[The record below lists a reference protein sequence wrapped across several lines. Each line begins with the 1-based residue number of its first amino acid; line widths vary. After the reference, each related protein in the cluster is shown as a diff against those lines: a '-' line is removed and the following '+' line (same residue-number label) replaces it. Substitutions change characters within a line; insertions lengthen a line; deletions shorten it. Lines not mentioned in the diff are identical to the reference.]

1 MHGDLVDVPKSVP
14 EDLAE
19 RADEDDDDE
28 GLVCRRPQSAQ
39 RALSFPNLLVTQY
52 LSYLLLLQANIC
64 LLSSS
69 SCFLRLCCV
78 EITLRRALTV
88 GQATCFVFAGPGLLE
103 HSRLLWNLS

>member
-1 MHGDLVDVPKSVP
+1 MHGDLVDAPKSVP

-64 LLSSS
+64 LSSS
-69 SCFLRLCCV
+69 SLL
-78 EITLRRALTV
+78 LPA
-88 GQATCFVFAGPGLLE
+88 FVFCRDYASARSNGGPGYVF
-103 HSRLLWNLS
+103 RVCRARTFGTQ